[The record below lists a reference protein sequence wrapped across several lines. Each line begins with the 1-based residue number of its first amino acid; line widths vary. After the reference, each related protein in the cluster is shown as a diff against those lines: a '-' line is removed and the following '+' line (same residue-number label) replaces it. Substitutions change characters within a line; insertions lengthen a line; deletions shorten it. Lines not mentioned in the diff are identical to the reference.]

1 MNEFFLIK
9 YDELL
14 SEFNRYILTHP
25 DFLSGI
31 PNEAVIVLL
40 DPDDLEFNRYSM
52 ERTKRAL
59 QNDDILN
66 RPIVYMDDSNF

>member
-14 SEFNRYILTHP
+14 SEFNRYILTRP